1 MLTMTFKKFSTS
13 ILTVVLGLAPVA
25 MLNAQS
31 GDLPPDA
38 RPGQCFAKCLIPDE
52 YETVTDQI
60 LLKEETSK
68 LSVQPATYTT
78 VEETVM
84 VKEGYN
90 VLKVVPPTYTSVT
103 EEIMVKEPSTKLV
116 VQPAVYE
123 TISEQVLVSPATT
136 KWVRGKAT
144 PDCVSSNPDD
154 CRVWCLKEIP
164 AQYKTVNRKV
174 VQTPPVISEV
184 EIPAQFKTIKRTVI
198 QTPAQV
204 VESSVD
210 PQYKTVKKQVVQN
223 PATTSETVIPAEY
236 KTITS
241 KRLVR
246 TGGFTEWRE
255 VLCESNSNSSYIR
268 SIQQEL
274 KNRGY
279 DPGPIDGVI
288 GSQTRTAIRSF
299 QTDNG
304 LAVGVEGRSIP
315 YETLKALGL

>member
-1 MLTMTFKKFSTS
+1 MSLKKLSLPF
-13 ILTVVLGLAPVA
+13 LAMVLALAPVA
-25 MLNAQS
+25 FLSAQS
-31 GDLPPDA
+31 GELPPDA

-60 LLKEETSK
+60 LLKEESSK
-68 LSVQPATYTT
+68 LSITPATYSTI
-78 VEETVM
+78 EETVM
-84 VKEGYN
+84 VKDGYN
-90 VLKVVPPTYTSVT
+90 VLKVVPPTYTTVT
-103 EEIMVKEPSTKLV
+103 EEVMVKEASSKLV
-116 VQPAVYE
+116 VTPAVYE

-164 AQYKTVNRKV
+164 AEYRTVNRKV

-184 EIPAQFKTIKRTVI
+184 AIPAQYKTIKRTVV

-210 PQYKTVKKQVVQN
+210 PQYKTVTKQVVNN
-223 PATTSETVIPAEY
+223 PASTSETIIPAEF

-255 VLCESNSNSSYIR
+255 VLCESNQNSSYIR
-268 SIQQEL
+268 SIQQAL
-274 KNRGY
+274 KDRGY

-304 LAVGVEGRSIP
+304 LAVGVQGRSIP